1 MGGGVSLIVPGTQSV
16 DIPAYTDTALTVS
29 GEPNLLPE
37 NIRQGVSIFDIVG
50 TMSEGLKAD
59 YGTVVLAESNG
70 VAVTNVRINHNLGV
84 IPTKVYLFPNSD
96 KLKAPKGEIYNGLT
110 YNTANWGCMYGVDT
124 SVYGYSTH
132 SSYAGDI
139 EIHSMTAT
147 INKTNTYVDI
157 QARSVSNLYAA
168 FYTGEYAWL
177 VV

>member
-1 MGGGVSLIVPGTQSV
+1 MPGTQSV

-96 KLKAPKGEIYNGLT
+96 KLKARKGEIYNGLT
-110 YNTANWGCMYGVDT
+110 CLLYT
-124 SVYGYSTH
+124 SQV
-132 SSYAGDI
+132 I
-139 EIHSMTAT
+139 LRKFR
-147 INKTNTYVDI
+147 NYVDLI
-157 QARSVSNLYAA
+157 FQ
-168 FYTGEYAWL
+168 WMKK
-177 VV
+177 